1 MKLLTKFKEAH
12 YPIAK
17 HIHTGAGL
25 RLMNLDSQITE
36 IILMDLMNKGIAV
49 LPVHDS
55 YIVEKSYE
63 GLLAEKMVE
72 AYEKVMDGFT
82 PVIG

>member
-1 MKLLTKFKEAH
+1 
-12 YPIAK
+12 
-17 HIHTGAGL
+17 
-25 RLMNLDSQITE
+25 
-36 IILMDLMNKGIAV
+36 MDLMNKGIAV